1 MSFDSFLPVGLVRS
15 CRAVLA
21 LGALVAIAFAVPKV
35 SAGETQ
41 RPNFVF
47 IFADDLGYGDVQI
60 HRGKFLRD
68 LPPQSVGR
76 SGNLKA
82 YRGKILTPHI
92 DRLAGEGTDFT
103 QFTVCSPVCSPSR
116 VAAMTGHFPSRH
128 GVHQHFASHAQNVA
142 RGMPDFLDPRA
153 PLLSRILRQSGYATG
168 HYGKWHLSG
177 GGVAKAPTP
186 DAYGFD
192 DAAVYTGPGRH
203 VFDGTDY
210 AKLAKTAQKTD
221 SASYLSIVAT
231 DHALDFI
238 RDNQSGPFYCNLW
251 LHETHHVVSARPE
264 DREPYAELREPYQTY
279 YGAVTRADAQVGRV
293 LDLLDELDLADNT
306 MVIFSSDN
314 GPEVHSDRLEYSVGS
329 TAGRVGRKRS
339 LMMGGVNVPFI
350 VRYPPMVPRGRV
362 NQTTALAAVDLLP
375 TLCSMAEV
383 PLPADYESDGEDIS
397 NVLAGDSKPRDKPL
411 FWYWQGHHG
420 GDDWPAWAVRDEAW
434 GLVADEEFRRIELYD
449 LVKDPY
455 QSNDLADQEPERVQE
470 LRSMIE
476 DWRATLPELPEL
488 AAK

>member
-1 MSFDSFLPVGLVRS
+1 MPNPLFEPLRFIPAR
-15 CRAVLA
+15 
-21 LGALVAIAFAVPKV
+21 VAIVATMFLGLGSPPLSADDPK
-35 SAGETQ
+35 

-47 IFADDLGYGDVQI
+47 IFADDLGYGDVQV

-76 SGNLKA
+76 SGGPKA

-92 DRLAGEGTDFT
+92 DRLAAEGTDFT

-142 RGMPDFLDPRA
+142 RGMPDFLDPA
-153 PLLSRILRQSGYATG
+153 VPMLSRILRDNGYATG

-177 GGVAKAPTP
+177 GSVAKAPTP

-210 AKLAKTAQKTD
+210 AKLAKTAQKSD
-221 SASYLSIVAT
+221 SASYLSIAAT

-238 RDNQSGPFYCNLW
+238 RDHRSGPFYCNLW

-264 DREPYAELREPYQTY
+264 DREPYADLREPYQTY

-293 LDLLDELDLADNT
+293 LDVLDELGLTDNT

-314 GPEVHSDRLEYSVGS
+314 GPEVYSDRLEYSVGS

-350 VRYPPMVPRGRV
+350 VRYPPLVPSGRV

-375 TLCSMAEV
+375 TLCSVAGAA
-383 PLPADYESDGEDIS
+383 LPADYEADGEDIS
-397 NVLAGDSKPRDKPL
+397 AVLAGTSEDRQKPL

-420 GDDWPAWAVRDEAW
+420 GDDWPAWAVRDGRW
-434 GLVADEEFRRIELYD
+434 GLVADDGFDRVDLYD
-449 LVKDPY
+449 LVDDPY
-455 QSNDLADQEPERVQE
+455 QTKNLADSEPAHTER
-470 LRSMIE
+470 LRSMINV
-476 DWRATLPELPEL
+476 WRTTLPELPDL